1 MRNDRV
7 TNPVSLLCIYSERGD
22 KEVVFLR
29 GLEITKEE
37 ARRSLVKFGFFE
49 GHRRPSAR
57 L

>member
-29 GLEITKEE
+29 GLEIAKEE
-37 ARRSLVKFGFFE
+37 ARQSLVKFGLFE